1 MADMDPI
8 MEIARK
14 RKLFVIEDASQ
25 AHGAEY
31 KGKKAGSIGDAGCFS
46 FYPGKNLGAYG
57 EAGAVVTNNEEL
69 DKKMR
74 MLRDHGQAKKYY
86 HSLVGWNARMDGIQ
100 GAILSVKLKHLPA
113 WTEGRRRNAALYGEL
128 LKGVKGVT
136 PPTEAGY
143 GKHVYHIYAIR
154 VADRDRLIAALA
166 EKDIH
171 CGIHYPIPVHLL
183 DAYKSLN
190 LGKGSFPVAEKS
202 ASEFVSLPMFA
213 ELTREQIARVATELK
228 AIVAAPVS

>member
-1 MADMDPI
+1 
-8 MEIARK
+8 
-14 RKLFVIEDASQ
+14 
-25 AHGAEY
+25 
-31 KGKKAGSIGDAGCFS
+31 
-46 FYPGKNLGAYG
+46 
-57 EAGAVVTNNEEL
+57 
-69 DKKMR
+69 
-74 MLRDHGQAKKYY
+74 
-86 HSLVGWNARMDGIQ
+86 MDGIQ

-154 VADRDRLIAALA
+154 VAKRDRLIAALA

-183 DAYKSLN
+183 VAYQSLS
-190 LGKGSFPVAEKS
+190 LGEGSFPVAEKS
-202 ASEFVSLPMFA
+202 ASEFVSLPMYS
-213 ELTREQIARVATELK
+213 ELTHEQVTHVATELK
-228 AIVAAPVS
+228 AIVLNPVN

>member
-1 MADMDPI
+1 
-8 MEIARK
+8 
-14 RKLFVIEDASQ
+14 
-25 AHGAEY
+25 
-31 KGKKAGSIGDAGCFS
+31 
-46 FYPGKNLGAYG
+46 
-57 EAGAVVTNNEEL
+57 
-69 DKKMR
+69 
-74 MLRDHGQAKKYY
+74 
-86 HSLVGWNARMDGIQ
+86 MDGIQ
-100 GAILSVKLKHLPA
+100 GAILSVKLRHLPA

-128 LKGVKGVT
+128 LKGVKGVM
-136 PPTEAGY
+136 PPTEAGH

-202 ASEFVSLPMFA
+202 AAEFVSLPMFA
-213 ELTREQIARVATELK
+213 ELTKEQIARVAAELK
-228 AIVAAPVS
+228 AVVAAPVR

>member
-1 MADMDPI
+1 MC
-8 MEIARK
+8 
-14 RKLFVIEDASQ
+14 L
-25 AHGAEY
+25 
-31 KGKKAGSIGDAGCFS
+31 
-46 FYPGKNLGAYG
+46 
-57 EAGAVVTNNEEL
+57 
-69 DKKMR
+69 
-74 MLRDHGQAKKYY
+74 
-86 HSLVGWNARMDGIQ
+86 
-100 GAILSVKLKHLPA
+100 
-113 WTEGRRRNAALYGEL
+113 
-128 LKGVKGVT
+128 T

-154 VADRDRLIAALA
+154 VSERDRLIAALA

-228 AIVAAPVS
+228 AIVLAPVS

>member
-1 MADMDPI
+1 
-8 MEIARK
+8 
-14 RKLFVIEDASQ
+14 
-25 AHGAEY
+25 
-31 KGKKAGSIGDAGCFS
+31 
-46 FYPGKNLGAYG
+46 
-57 EAGAVVTNNEEL
+57 
-69 DKKMR
+69 MR
-74 MLRDHGQAKKYY
+74 MLRDHGQAKKYH

-100 GAILSVKLKHLPA
+100 GAILSVKLKHLPS

-136 PPTEAGY
+136 PPAEAGY

-154 VADRDRLIAALA
+154 VADRDRLITALA

-190 LGKGSFPVAEKS
+190 LGKGAFPVAEKA
-202 ASEFVSLPMFA
+202 ASEFVSLPMFS
-213 ELTREQIARVATELK
+213 ELTREQISRVASELK
-228 AIVAAPVS
+228 AIVAVPVN